1 MSVCVSVCL
10 SKTQPIIALPY
21 YLSGPAAG
29 VRILDPDP
37 GRQALFSWTAAGS
50 YERTSL
56 LGVGSQSGPTGVCCC
71 WVRTGR
77 IPTKMVDVLL
87 NCRKTTPKMML
98 HCRLGMPT
106 LVHDDE
112 DGDEKHVAGIPL
124 DEGVTT
130 ADVACESGASTIGD
144 LIFSLSLFS
153 PLFHSLSLSV
163 TFSHSL
169 SLSVTGFPSAFI
181 SDTASTSAVFYLL
194 KYVRKSSTVAFK
206 KILTTIRE
214 EEDW

>member
-1 MSVCVSVCL
+1 MSVCL

-56 LGVGSQSGPTGVCCC
+56 LG
-71 WVRTGR
+71 
-77 IPTKMVDVLL
+77 
-87 NCRKTTPKMML
+87 KTTPKMML

-106 LVHDDE
+106 LIHDDDDE

-144 LIFSLSLFS
+144 LIFSLSLSSLHSFT
-153 PLFHSLSLSV
+153 LCHSLSLSV
-163 TFSHSL
+163 TLSHSPSQDFL
-169 SLSVTGFPSAFI
+169 QHSSLTLRRHRRCFTFSN
-181 SDTASTSAVFYLL
+181 TSEKA
-194 KYVRKSSTVAFK
+194 AQ
-206 KILTTIRE
+206 
-214 EEDW
+214 